1 MKRFRFS
8 RWSFNYRL
16 ISDIICVKAGTTI
29 ATLPNLL
36 GKVKAIVGGRVSKGF
51 YSNLLIIC
59 NTLRSIQKSQ
69 GNSGLIL
76 YLKAAQVALQQACSG
91 YKVKD
96 MRPLGARISRSRS
109 YLPRLIPSS
118 HRLIILNRSAGYTL
132 LIKFYL
138 TLFYIYR
145 VIVVPKYKV
154 NLSTIINKGVEGVEQ
169 VVPLRFYRHFIDSFI
184 GSYMR
189 LRFKGNTISMAEYF
203 ERAGRFF
210 TILKSSPM
218 NFTTE
223 GQNLWSTHPLVMFR
237 SLVALVHSDY
247 YDDFMTLAQAINVKL
262 RKLITAYSLS
272 ARLAGRPGLASGK
285 LSFKEE
291 AAGKLRVFA
300 IVDCYTQW
308 LLYPLHKLIFSILRR
323 VPMDGTF
330 NQLKPVHR
338 LLRRGAKSFYSL
350 DLSAATDR
358 LPIII
363 QERLLNEWLSSV
375 CPNFGTLWRNILVN
389 RDYHFKAPRHYD
401 TSKHGAI
408 GKVRYAVGQ
417 PMGALSSWAMLALT
431 HHFVVQVSAWHS
443 GLIRPGQIYKSYALL
458 GDDLV
463 ICDKC
468 VADAYLSLMDKLGVS
483 VNLNK
488 SILSPKGL
496 GLEFAKRTFING
508 VDVSPISFRDLS
520 LATQPGA
527 LSHWAAFAK
536 AQNLS
541 LLRQAHILG
550 YGYQAVK
557 TSFRKMNHALKV
569 VYLANIAKVDFNSDV
584 LNLVRRVPIDL
595 NVNVGAFKDKV
606 LRPFLRG
613 MDSPVAKVY
622 HLFDELPSIYS
633 TWLKS
638 HEGHVKY
645 VTEWILKNKKHSP
658 VTQQELMEINSG
670 LYLFMYFVH
679 KRICKEESP
688 IIFRKLGKALAFMK
702 VESYETLNECLSAY
716 LTITRMVA
724 TQSVDI
730 LRLSWSGVTPKS
742 VRLPFQA
749 RLFRAWS
756 RTVVRLA
763 KLSKDN
769 SESKTPK

>member
-1 MKRFRFS
+1 VRIKWPKSREGLARLPSKNMKRFRFS

-16 ISDIICVKAGTTI
+16 ISDIICVKAGTTV

-51 YSNLLIIC
+51 YSNLLVIC
-59 NTLRSIQKSQ
+59 STLRSIQKSQ
-69 GNSGLIL
+69 GDSGLIL
-76 YLKAAQVALQQACSG
+76 FLKAAQVALQQACAG
-91 YKVKD
+91 YKVED

-109 YLPRLIPSS
+109 YLPRLIPAS
-118 HRLIILNRSAGYTL
+118 HRLIILNKQPGYTL

-138 TLFYIYR
+138 TLFYMYR

-154 NLSTIINKGVEGVEQ
+154 NLSTIINKGVDNAGSVI
-169 VVPLRFYRHFIDSFI
+169 PSRFYNHFITSFI
-184 GSYMR
+184 GSYLR
-189 LRFKGNTISMAEYF
+189 LKLDLSEFFRKNS
-203 ERAGRFF
+203 RFF
-210 TILKSSPM
+210 TILRSSPM
-218 NFTTE
+218 NFTIE

-247 YDDFMTLAQAINVKL
+247 FDDFMTLADAINVKL
-262 RKLITAYSLS
+262 RKLISAYKLS
-272 ARLAGRPGLASGK
+272 AMLAGRPGLPSGK

-308 LLYPLHKLIFSILRR
+308 LLYPLHKLIFVLLRR

-330 NQLKPVHR
+330 NQLRPIHR
-338 LLRRGAKSFYSL
+338 LLRRGAKEFYSL

-363 QERLLNEWLSSV
+363 QERLLNQWLSSLV
-375 CPNFGTLWRNILVN
+375 PNFGTLWRNILVN
-389 RDYHFKAPRHYD
+389 RDYHFKSPKHYD
-401 TSKHGAI
+401 NSKHGAV
-408 GKVRYAVGQ
+408 GHVRYSVGQ

-431 HHFVVQVSAWHS
+431 HHFIVQASAWNS
-443 GLIRPGQIYKSYALL
+443 GLLRPGQIYKNYALL

-468 VADAYLSLMDKLGVS
+468 VADAYLSLMERLGVS

-488 SILSPKGL
+488 SLLSPKGL
-496 GLEFAKRTFING
+496 GLEFAKRTFVNG
-508 VDVSPISFRDLS
+508 VDVSPVSLRDLS

-527 LSHWAAFAK
+527 LSHWSAFAK
-536 AQNLS
+536 AHNLS
-541 LLRQAHILG
+541 FLRQAHVLG
-550 YGYQAVK
+550 YGYKAVK
-557 TSFRKMNHALKV
+557 SSFRRMNHALKV
-569 VYLANIAKVDFNSDV
+569 VFLANIAKVDFNSDV

-595 NVNVGAFKDKV
+595 NVNVAAFKDQV

-613 MDSPVAKVY
+613 MNSPVAKVY

-645 VTEWILKNKKHSP
+645 VT
-658 VTQQELMEINSG
+658 
-670 LYLFMYFVH
+670 
-679 KRICKEESP
+679 
-688 IIFRKLGKALAFMK
+688 
-702 VESYETLNECLSAY
+702 
-716 LTITRMVA
+716 
-724 TQSVDI
+724 D
-730 LRLSWSGVTPKS
+730 
-742 VRLPFQA
+742 
-749 RLFRAWS
+749 
-756 RTVVRLA
+756 
-763 KLSKDN
+763 
-769 SESKTPK
+769 